1 MDIITNSTIVVNYSN
16 TKFGCSRSCK
26 YCNWYKSPFL
36 PNHTYD
42 WDRMEQFIV
51 GTKKSFVT
59 ISGGG
64 DPLFNI
70 DVEPDNLNTLVKI
83 LKLIKSA
90 GKSTRIITREVSK
103 IHLIPV
109 ELVDH
114 ISLSVDD
121 IVLKD
126 LGKIVLPL
134 DISYELTL
142 VSPPNAD
149 EKSLEKFLNRVL
161 IIKRAYNIPVTV
173 RQNVNNLIDPSQDK
187 LLPMAVKKNIKVVTS
202 DLCLHKSKYFINDTV
217 YTGYETTPNFREEL
231 LKFTGLNPTSIV
243 FGSAV
248 RNYVRGNRFPYFKD
262 IDLAVD
268 VNTFI
273 LPVGYKLLRSEKH
286 EKRTINL
293 YQNIKFKEIMF
304 HVIMSDSPANF
315 VGSFQI
321 NLDTYGLRNVNGEMV
336 VFNAATHKDARA
348 EYESV
353 IDSTQLIMSRK
364 WKTAPNFNK
373 HVKKLMSHGYEIL
386 DQII

>member
-1 MDIITNSTIVVNYSN
+1 
-16 TKFGCSRSCK
+16 
-26 YCNWYKSPFL
+26 
-36 PNHTYD
+36 
-42 WDRMEQFIV
+42 MEQFIV

-321 NLDTYGLRNVNGEMV
+321 NLDTYGLRNVNGDMV